1 MNNETYPRAKPY
13 NRVQLFSGGGYKFG
27 YYLGS
32 YAALC
37 EHNLKP
43 DLILA
48 TCGGSLAALLVDI
61 APEPMSLKSLLESE
75 ALYQV
80 GKASQ
85 HRQNFENNTA
95 KQKPSFFYQGLKR
108 LGLSKQATKLSKIH
122 QHETYA
128 ELLAELTHFAM
139 FEIAD
144 ETTWLDK
151 LISQKNQSGS
161 ASSPEVAIIA
171 SRLLA
176 DKNKADPE
184 FLSSQAKLQQV
195 LFIPSKLNSAL
206 DSLAK
211 HQSIKLQCP
220 THKFAPNRIAKDIH
234 LVKDWDIKQAVRAS
248 MADMY
253 YLQPTFIEGL
263 GWSLG
268 GVIDLTPI
276 ELANKFGQTV
286 FAETKNG
293 YDKVLAAP
301 AIKRIF
307 GFDPNQRLNE
317 VLSYTDDTKQSAIH
331 WLPFADNG
339 KALAGQH
346 VQKRFNLTGRRI
358 DLIYADYNEFVLQ
371 MHAQWRYGY
380 ERTLEYLKASN
391 LI

>member
-1 MNNETYPRAKPY
+1 MNNETSTRAKPY

-61 APEPMSLKSLLESE
+61 APEPMPLKSLLESE

-80 GKASQ
+80 VKASQ

-95 KQKPSFFYQGLKR
+95 KQKPSYFYQGLKR
-108 LGLSKQATKLSKIH
+108 LSLSKQAMRLLKLH
-122 QHETYA
+122 QRETYA

-144 ETTWLDK
+144 ENTWLDK
-151 LISQKNQSGS
+151 LVSQKNQSGS
-161 ASSPEVAIIA
+161 AASPDIAIIA
-171 SRLLA
+171 SRLLE
-176 DKNKADPE
+176 DKNKAHSKP
-184 FLSSQAKLQQV
+184 LSSQAKLQEV
-195 LFIPSKLNSAL
+195 LFMPNKLNHS
-206 DSLAK
+206 SY
-211 HQSIKLQCP
+211 KLTKLKCP
-220 THKFAPNRIAKDIH
+220 THRYTPFRIDKYIH
-234 LVKDWDIKQAVRAS
+234 LVTDWDMKQAVRAS

-253 YLQPTFIEGL
+253 YLQPTFIEDL

-276 ELANKFGQTV
+276 ELASRFGQSV

-307 GFDPNQRLNE
+307 GFDPNHRLNE
-317 VLSYTDDTKQSAIH
+317 VLSYTDNTKQSAIH

-346 VQKRFNLTGRRI
+346 VQKRFNLKGRRI
-358 DLIYADYNEFVLQ
+358 DLIHADYNEFVLQ
-371 MHAQWRYGY
+371 MQAQWRYGY
-380 ERTLEYLKASN
+380 ERTLEYLKANN